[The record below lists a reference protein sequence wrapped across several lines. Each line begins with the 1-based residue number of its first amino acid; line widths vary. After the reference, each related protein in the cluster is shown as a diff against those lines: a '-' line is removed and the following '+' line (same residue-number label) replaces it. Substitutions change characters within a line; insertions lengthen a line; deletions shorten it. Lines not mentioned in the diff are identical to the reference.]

1 MKKRNITSIGGC
13 VRVRYER
20 IIAARDHNR
29 LSEVARGSLPQALS
43 VVTYSPLLLS
53 SPLEQL

>member
-1 MKKRNITSIGGC
+1 MNKRNIVSIGGC

-29 LSEVARGSLPQALS
+29 LSEVARGSLSQALS
-43 VVTYSPLLLS
+43 VITYFAVLLS